1 MRQLKNIL
9 WAFSLGLVFYAC
21 GQEDELTPSNTIKN
35 YFEIPE
41 GAKDQVSLLRKEFQK
56 KNGAYLLFNDTLRKE
71 LLGMSTENEPIYFVE
86 TVDLSYNFITSS
98 QDKYEFEYFVEHED
112 REKAVAFIEK
122 NILPVMDKTIYP
134 YSFLLTDK
142 IIKNTY
148 LSESDHFEGDY
159 ETEEIEVQAGY
170 RCLALALGNVLDSSV
185 DDQKEY
191 VVTVFRNL
199 LLNKLMLQE
208 NTTLASFF
216 AIGEQYYNKKYF
228 NGEFEIEDLEDLREL
243 GFLGGSIDSYWGEVF
258 FPTKRKELEYFIN
271 ALFSFDEEEFESEN
285 EDYPLV
291 ITKYKMLKTIVQEM
305 GYHLELL
312 TLN

>member
-9 WAFSLGLVFYAC
+9 WAFSLGFVFYAC
-21 GQEDELTPSNTIKN
+21 NQEDELTPSNAIEN

-41 GAKDQVSLLRKEFQK
+41 TAKDQVSLLRKEFQK

-71 LLGMSTENEPIYFVE
+71 LLGMNADNEPVYFIE

-98 QDKYEFEYFVEHED
+98 QDKYEFEYFAEHED
-112 REKAVAFIEK
+112 RARAVAFIEK
-122 NILPVMDKTIYP
+122 YILPVMDKTIYP

-148 LSESDHFEGDY
+148 LSESDHYEGHY

-170 RCLALALGNVLDSSV
+170 RCLALALGNVLDLPI

-199 LLNKLMLQE
+199 LLNKLMLLE

-216 AIGEQYYNKKYF
+216 AIGEQYYNKKYYD
-228 NGEFEIEDLEDLREL
+228 GEFEIQDLEDLREL
-243 GFLGGSIDSYWGEVF
+243 GFLGGSINTYWGEVF
-258 FPTKRKELEYFIN
+258 FPTKRKELECFIN
-271 ALFSFDEEEFESEN
+271 ALFSFDENEFASYH
-285 EDYPLV
+285 EDYSLV